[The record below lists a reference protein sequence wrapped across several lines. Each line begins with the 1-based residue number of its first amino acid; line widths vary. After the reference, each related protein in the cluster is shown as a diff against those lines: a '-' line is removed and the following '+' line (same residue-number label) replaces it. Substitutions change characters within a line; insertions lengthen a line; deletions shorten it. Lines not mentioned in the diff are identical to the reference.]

1 MNQSKNLNSNTGAT
15 LPAIVTP
22 RLETLGY
29 MVNSNNLPTF
39 KDDLLNDFIVAEKFL
54 ARRDTDGDYVY
65 SQDTRLAYLK
75 EYRRLFIFCSH
86 KQKLFADI
94 DHEDAQEY
102 VMFLKTPP
110 SSLIGKKLHI
120 NSPDWKPFFTDS
132 LSGSSVRSAVAAV
145 KSLWSYMQRIQL
157 IGLSPWAVIVTKT
170 NKVRSEESLRR
181 LRILPLKV
189 LQDVF
194 EFLDNTT
201 STRDIARQRWLFIFF
216 MFTGSRISDVVKHG
230 TSSFETLHTGTRTT
244 WVFNHTSKGG
254 AFHSIPIP
262 SLVIDELKKYRAS
275 MGKIEFPVTSEA
287 LVFNVTGRIPVTNR
301 STIHNA
307 MKSLFDKVANFVE
320 CNSGPEHA
328 VGLRRASTHWLKH
341 SFVKLALDV
350 SEGDIRSVSSL
361 SRHADW
367 KTTKIYDYTDLD
379 PLSNI
384 ADSMAD
390 KFKS

>member
-1 MNQSKNLNSNTGAT
+1 
-15 LPAIVTP
+15 
-22 RLETLGY
+22 
-29 MVNSNNLPTF
+29 MVSAEDRPTF
-39 KDDLLNDFIVAEKFL
+39 KSDLVSDFAIAEKFL

-65 SQDTRLAYLK
+65 SKDTRLAYLK

-110 SSLIGKKLHI
+110 ASLVGKKLHVE
-120 NSPDWKPFFTDS
+120 SPDWKPFFTDS

-170 NKVRSEESLRR
+170 NKVRSEEALRR

-189 LQDVF
+189 LQDVI
-194 EFLDNTT
+194 EYTDNTEQ
-201 STRDIARQRWLFIFF
+201 TREGARQRWLFIFF

-230 TSSFETLHTGTRTT
+230 TGSFETLHTGTKTT

-275 MGKIEFPVTSEA
+275 MGKIEFPIISEA
-287 LVFNVTGRIPVTNR
+287 LVFNITGKIPVTNR

-307 MKSLFDKVANFVE
+307 MKSLFQYAANYIE
-320 CNSGPEHA
+320 IRSGAEHA
-328 VGLRRASTHWLKH
+328 IGLRRASTHWLKH

-379 PLSNI
+379 PLSDI
-384 ADSMAD
+384 ADSMANRFEIV
-390 KFKS
+390 KK